1 MTHHDPT
8 DADLD
13 ELYWRG
19 DLTVAE
25 IADLVT
31 VPARNLH
38 RRVTPLDAGVT
49 CYRCAGR
56 LNYESRAQLDGWW
69 LRCPA
74 CGTSRRNPRSPDR
87 PMSGPA
93 AVGGTVVVQEANDI
107 GLDIEACVDAL
118 IRAGVAWDEQ
128 SLVVLDHDVRQPV
141 LAAAAAAATTIV
153 GELDDLAPATLAVA
167 SLGVLGDSQTER
179 LQALFVLTRRRWRV
193 VAADDVRG
201 YERSELLTSRTFD
214 DDHLGEPY
222 DEHDARSPSWAEHL
236 VEITRLYRH
245 PSRRSRGEP
254 LAW

>member
-1 MTHHDPT
+1 MTHHDPNYY
-8 DADLD
+8 ADLD

-31 VPARNLH
+31 LPARNLH

-56 LNYESRAQLDGWW
+56 LHYESRAQLDGWW

-74 CGTSRRNPRSPDR
+74 CGTSRRNPRSPHR

-93 AVGGTVVVQEANDI
+93 AVGGTVLVQEANDI

-141 LAAAAAAATTIV
+141 HAAATAIA
-153 GELDDLAPATLAVA
+153 GALDDLAPGTLAVA
-167 SLGVLGDSQTER
+167 SLGVLGESQTER

-201 YERSELLTSRTFD
+201 YERSEPLTSRSF
-214 DDHLGEPY
+214 DHLDEPH
-222 DEHDARSPSWAEHL
+222 DEHDPRSPSWAEHL
-236 VEITRLYRH
+236 VEITRLDRH
-245 PSRRSRGEP
+245 PSRRSRGAPP
-254 LAW
+254 LAS